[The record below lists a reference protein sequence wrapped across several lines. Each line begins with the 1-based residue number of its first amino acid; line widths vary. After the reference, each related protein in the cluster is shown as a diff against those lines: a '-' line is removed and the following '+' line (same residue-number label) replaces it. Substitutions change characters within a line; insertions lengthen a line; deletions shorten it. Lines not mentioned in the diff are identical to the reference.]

1 MSFKSEIKMYGIPV
15 RLSVM
20 PLKEE
25 RKQTSP
31 TAYDRNEDFK
41 VITGDALRDRIRNIR
56 NICEI
61 QDVMRWA
68 RIRRRTWKHHAK
80 RMDDKSLAKN
90 GKPNSPRPPG

>member
-68 RIRRRTWKHHAK
+68 RIRRRTWKTVPGHL
-80 RMDDKSLAKN
+80 DKKIKKKKKKKN
-90 GKPNSPRPPG
+90 GV